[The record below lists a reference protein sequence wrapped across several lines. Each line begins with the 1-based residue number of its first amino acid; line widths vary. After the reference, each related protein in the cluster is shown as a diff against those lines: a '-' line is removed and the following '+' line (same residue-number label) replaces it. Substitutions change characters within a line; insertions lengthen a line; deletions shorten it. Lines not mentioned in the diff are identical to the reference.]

1 MKRTFLILLC
11 LFVTFG
17 ASAEEQPET
26 GVKSNEEKVIE
37 YVLGG
42 SAFETE
48 TVTRGEFV
56 SAAVK
61 LMGYSETLNT
71 KEGFK
76 DVKKDSPINT
86 ALSLEWISEGEKFE
100 PQNEMALNE
109 AVKVAVSALGYK
121 VAAQAQGGYPSG
133 YIAQANKIR
142 LLQGVSGTLNTE
154 SAYKLLFNMVNA
166 KRVNPVGLGESTQY
180 ETEEETVLESVH
192 SIYMRKGILTAD
204 NFTSL
209 ISDKHADGYIAV
221 DGMRIKYDGE
231 CTDMLGMKCKVYY
244 TYDDINDIKEAFLL
258 ISETYEKIIVPIN
271 KITDIKDGKIEYEEN
286 EKDENAS
293 IDKSCYTIY
302 NGKKAVLSKELLKEN
317 SGYAI
322 LSDND
327 DDGTYDTV
335 NISAYEYLTVK
346 SVDYTEE
353 SITDKNGSAYA
364 LYDLDEKDFRVYAE
378 SGEELT
384 IYDIKADMIFRVV
397 KSEDGR
403 LIKLYG
409 ITPRNV
415 TGNGDYYEDGILC
428 IDGTEYGASKY
439 FKDNFADKLKLGG
452 VVSAAMD
459 GEFVISMEDAENKYS
474 YGYAV
479 NAAPKANIDE
489 DIEMK
494 IFTSGAEMKVF
505 KLASRVS
512 LDGGS
517 SVSAKTAVDKLKNS
531 GEFEPQLIR
540 YLLDSEGKIK
550 KIDTASDI
558 APAIPGE
565 YENND
570 DALVRY
576 SFPAEPSYWYRVNS
590 GVVSG
595 RFNLMS
601 TMIFRVPSD
610 VTEEELFRVGTRSDF
625 GNGLITSSTSTFEVY
640 NLKKN
645 GSPEVVVYRNTDISV
660 GKGSASGVISKI
672 YKGTDSEGEIY
683 NMITLCGEN
692 GYGDFCVKDDVSL
705 LKSSGKT
712 LCPGDVIRYVKD
724 GKNRI
729 TGITVDFDSEKME
742 PDNTASAGYFN
753 FNGND
758 SLCFMTGYV
767 YISDGGYVLVSN
779 SKDDNGNP
787 DYSIG
792 NMRNFPTNTNNVI
805 IYNKKTK
812 TIRPGSASDIKTY
825 VSDGGRADYILVK
838 QDYYIPRLIVIY
850 REG

>member
-11 LFVTFG
+11 LFVTFS

-61 LMGYSETLNT
+61 LMGYSETLNI

-100 PQNEMALNE
+100 PQNEMTLNE

-142 LLQGVSGTLNTE
+142 LLQGVGGTLNAE

-166 KRVNPVGLGESTQY
+166 KKVNPVGLGESTQY

-209 ISDKHADGYIAV
+209 ISDKRTDGYIAV

-244 TYDDINDIKEAFLL
+244 TYDDINDIKKAFLL
-258 ISETYEKIIVPIN
+258 IEETYEKIIVPIN

-286 EKDENAS
+286 EKDESAS

-409 ITPRNV
+409 ITPGNV

-494 IFTSGAEMKVF
+494 IFTSGAEMKVL

-517 SVSAKTAVDKLKNS
+517 SVSAKTAVDRLKNS

-550 KIDTASDI
+550 KIDTASDTP
-558 APAIPGE
+558 PAIPE
-565 YENND
+565 EFENND
-570 DALVRY
+570 DALARY
-576 SFPAEPSYWYRVNS
+576 SFPTEKEYQYRVNS
-590 GVVSG
+590 GVVSA

-601 TMIFRVPSD
+601 TMIFRIPSD
-610 VTEEELFRVGTRSDF
+610 VTDEELFRVGTRSEF
-625 GNGLITSSTSTFEVY
+625 GNGRITNSTDTFEVY

-645 GSPEVVVYRNTDISV
+645 GSPEVVVYHNADYNIDNY
-660 GKGSASGVISKI
+660 SAAGVVEKI
-672 YKGTDSEGEIY
+672 YKGLDNDGLAC
-683 NMITLCGEN
+683 NMMTICGEN
-692 GYGDFCVKDDVSL
+692 GYRDFCIKDDVSL
-705 LKSSGKT
+705 LKSSGKS
-712 LCPGDVIRYVKD
+712 LCPGDVIRYIKD
-724 GKNRI
+724 SKDRI
-729 TGITVDFDSEKME
+729 TKIAVDFDAEKMQA
-742 PDNTASAGYFN
+742 DNSDSSRYFN
-753 FNGND
+753 TSGND

-779 SKDDNGNP
+779 AKDDNGNP
-787 DYSIG
+787 NYG
-792 NMRNFPTNTNNVI
+792 LENLKNFPINVNSVI

-812 TIRPGSASDIKTY
+812 SVRTGSASDIKTY

-838 QDYYIPRLIVIY
+838 QDYYVPKLIVIY